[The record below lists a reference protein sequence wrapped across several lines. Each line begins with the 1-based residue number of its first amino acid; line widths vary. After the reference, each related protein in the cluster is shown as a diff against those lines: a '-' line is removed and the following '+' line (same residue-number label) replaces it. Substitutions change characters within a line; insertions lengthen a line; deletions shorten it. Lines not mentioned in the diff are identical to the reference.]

1 MTQLKPRVVESGL
14 TSKGFRPS
22 EGDHSRFVFHYGGRK
37 TEIRTMVSHN
47 SRDIGDELI
56 HRMARQT
63 RLTKADFVELVSCT
77 LSEEEYVTKLRTA
90 GVDLSPAA

>member
-1 MTQLKPRVVESGL
+1 MTQLKPRVVERGL

-22 EGDHSRFVFHYGGRK
+22 EGDHLRFVFYYGGKK

-56 HRMARQT
+56 HRMATQT
-63 RLTKADFVELVSCT
+63 RLSKSDFVELISCT
-77 LSEEEYVTKLRTA
+77 LSEVEYIAKLRTA
-90 GVDLSPAA
+90 GINLAPAV